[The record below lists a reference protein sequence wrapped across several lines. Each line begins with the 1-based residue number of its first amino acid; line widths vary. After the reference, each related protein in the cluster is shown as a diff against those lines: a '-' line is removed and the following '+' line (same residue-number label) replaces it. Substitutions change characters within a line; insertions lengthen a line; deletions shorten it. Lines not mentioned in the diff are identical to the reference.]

1 MQSLTFFLFLNSR
14 YSLVSQESNEQ
25 NAHNNNNGAGSSNNN
40 NNNFGSASNFIF
52 NPNSSLPGA
61 YPGNQQNNGQQN
73 QDEDTMELD
82 HELHDLD

>member
-1 MQSLTFFLFLNSR
+1 MWSLTFFDFLNSR

-25 NAHNNNNGAGSSNNN
+25 NAHNSNGAGSSNNN
-40 NNNFGSASNFIF
+40 NNNFGSATTFIL

-61 YPGNQQNNGQQN
+61 YPGNQQNNDQQN
-73 QDEDTMELD
+73 QDEDAMD